1 MKTFAKRLS
10 AASILGLAGVVL
22 AWAAPELA
30 QAGDGPGWKTAA
42 LQRYDQNKDGRLG
55 DAEREIMRQEIFTER
70 RRSTGRGRGMMFP
83 PEIVAK
89 YDTDGDGS
97 LDDTEARTAQQALM
111 KMFQE
116 LRRKYD
122 SNGNG
127 NFEPPEVA
135 KLQADA
141 AAGKLED
148 VPKFFLQMLGRGGR
162 RPRPHD
168 PPAGGAELE
177 LRQFDKDS
185 DGRLN
190 ADELRAAR
198 AALQSARQAGDAPK
212 ASAAQ

>member
-1 MKTFAKRLS
+1 MKSLAKWLL
-10 AASILGLAGVVL
+10 AASLLGMAGFAL
-22 AWAAPELA
+22 AWAAPEL
-30 QAGDGPGWKTAA
+30 QPAGEAPTWKTAA
-42 LQRYDQNKDGRLG
+42 LQRYDQNKDGRLA
-55 DAEREIMRQEIFTER
+55 DSERETMRKEIFAER
-70 RRSTGRGRGMMFP
+70 RRSAGRGRGMMFP

-89 YDTDGDGS
+89 YDKDGDGS

-116 LRRKYD
+116 LQRKYD

-162 RPRPHD
+162 RPRSHG
-168 PPAGGAELE
+168 PPAGGPEIE
-177 LRQFDKDS
+177 LRQFDKNS
-185 DGRLN
+185 DGRLS
-190 ADELRAAR
+190 AYELRTAR
-198 AALQSARQAGDAPK
+198 AALDSARQAADRSKPADAP
-212 ASAAQ
+212 